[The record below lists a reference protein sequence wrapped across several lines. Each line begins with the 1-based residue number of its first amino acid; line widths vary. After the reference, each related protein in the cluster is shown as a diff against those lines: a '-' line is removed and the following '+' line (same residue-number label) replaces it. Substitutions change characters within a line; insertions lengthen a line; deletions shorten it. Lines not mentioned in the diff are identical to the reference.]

1 MYPNLYYVFK
11 DWFGVQWKPLS
22 FLNTFGFM
30 VAMGFIVSAIAIS
43 SELKRKEKQG
53 LLLPREESITVGKP
67 ASFLDLLINFLTG
80 FLFGYKLIG
89 LFLSKPD
96 AVSPQTYIF
105 SAEGNLF
112 AGLALGLGL
121 AGLKWWE
128 KNKQKLKQPEQR
140 ILRIWPH
147 DRVGDI
153 VVISLIFGIIGAK
166 MFDNFENWDEFV
178 KNPVERIFSAGGLTF
193 YGGLIVAAIALCVYA
208 YKKNI
213 RIIHLVDAIAPAM
226 LIAYAVGRIGCQVA
240 GDGDWGIY
248 NSAYITDVND
258 GKAVLAKPGEYE
270 AQLNKYSTYF
280 LDGDR
285 KSASL
290 ADVPHKNIKAPS
302 FLPTW
307 MLAYSYPQNVNKD
320 GIKIISLS
328 EEHDRALPIPVF
340 PTPFYE
346 TVISTFLFL
355 ILWSVR
361 KRIKIAGMMTGFY
374 LLVNGIERFMI
385 EKIRVNNQIPFLGFQ
400 LSQAEIISFCLMIVG
415 LLTILYL
422 SLIKSR
428 QN

>member
-53 LLLPREESITVGKP
+53 LLLPREESITVGKS

-105 SAEGNLF
+105 SADGNLF

-166 MFDNFENWDEFV
+166 MFDNFENWDEFI

-226 LIAYAVGRIGCQVA
+226 LLAYAVGRIGCQVA

-285 KSASL
+285 KSTSL

-302 FLPTW
+302 FLPVW
-307 MLAYSYPQNVNKD
+307 MFAYSYPQNVNKD
-320 GIKIISLS
+320 GIKIISLT

-346 TVISTFLFL
+346 TVISAFLFL

-374 LLVNGIERFMI
+374 MLANGLERFMI
-385 EKIRVNNQIPFLGFQ
+385 EKIRVNNQIPFLGFH
-400 LSQAEIISFCLMIVG
+400 LSQAEIISFCLMIAG

-422 SLIKSR
+422 SLVKSR
-428 QN
+428 QD

>member
-53 LLLPREESITVGKP
+53 LLLPREESITVGKS

-89 LFLSKPD
+89 LFFSKPD

-105 SAEGNLF
+105 SADGNLF

-128 KNKQKLKQPEQR
+128 KNKQKLKEPEQR
-140 ILRIWPH
+140 VLRIWPH

-166 MFDNFENWDEFV
+166 MFDNFENWDEFI

-226 LIAYAVGRIGCQVA
+226 LLAYAVGRIGCQVA

-248 NSAYITDVND
+248 NSAYITDVSD

-285 KSASL
+285 KSASFK
-290 ADVPHKNIKAPS
+290 DVPQKNIKAPS
-302 FLPTW
+302 FLPVW
-307 MLAYSYPQNVNKD
+307 MFAYSYPQNVNKD
-320 GIKIISLS
+320 GIKIISLN

-346 TVISTFLFL
+346 TVISAFLFL

-374 LLVNGIERFMI
+374 LLVNGVERFMI

-400 LSQAEIISFCLMIVG
+400 LSQAEIISFCLMIAG
-415 LLTILYL
+415 TLIILYL
-422 SLIKSR
+422 SLVKSR
-428 QN
+428 QD